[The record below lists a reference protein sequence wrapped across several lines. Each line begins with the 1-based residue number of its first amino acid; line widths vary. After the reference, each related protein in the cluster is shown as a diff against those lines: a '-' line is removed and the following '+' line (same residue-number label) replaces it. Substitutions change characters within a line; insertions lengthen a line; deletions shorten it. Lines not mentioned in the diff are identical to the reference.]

1 MQNNAQP
8 ARMQQCAACKSA
20 PPAQQQSARRC
31 RMLHTSAPSQICCH
45 LHSNAPE
52 RSASPAAPGDREWQL
67 RVASCLLLN
76 SLPALT
82 HNDTTASY
90 LRSEPVQQRLAA
102 KDGAAGLHV
111 LKVAVQHL
119 CREDRGRRAQGGVNA
134 ATCVCR
140 TRPTIQ
146 AADGCSANVAQPTC
160 LPIQPGSAPNPP
172 PSAGCTRRHR
182 WAPPRCTNLPGSER
196 CPPPLAGGAQCR
208 PSRGWGSCDREEHK
222 IGSSAVRFIV
232 PATACRRCK
241 VSALAG
247 LGKLR
252 QRGEAGKQ
260 QGVTGVVWAASAGGA
275 QCLPGRGWGSC
286 SGVHPTGGSALQA

>member
-1 MQNNAQP
+1 MQQGQKSLQFITHPQRAGAAPYSEPATPRVQAPSRSIGPPTSAPFHCCCHRPQLPRGQPVPPPALPLKRRRRRRRRRCRCRRRPGGRRETAPCCRSPAGGVGNMHRLAGGREQRGARCKTMHSLQECNNAQP
-8 ARMQQCAACKSA
+8 ARVPRLHSSRAPDAAACCSR
-20 PPAQQQSARRC
+20 Q
-31 RMLHTSAPSQICCH
+31 
-45 LHSNAPE
+45 
-52 RSASPAAPGDREWQL
+52 
-67 RVASCLLLN
+67 
-76 SLPALT
+76 LPATYVATCTVT
-82 HNDTTASY
+82 H

-119 CREDRGRRAQGGVNA
+119 CREDRGRRARGEVNA

-146 AADGCSANVAQPTC
+146 ATDGCSPNVAQPTC

-208 PSRGWGSCDREEHK
+208 PSRGWGSCDREEH
-222 IGSSAVRFIV
+222 
-232 PATACRRCK
+232 
-241 VSALAG
+241 
-247 LGKLR
+247 
-252 QRGEAGKQ
+252 
-260 QGVTGVVWAASAGGA
+260 
-275 QCLPGRGWGSC
+275 
-286 SGVHPTGGSALQA
+286 